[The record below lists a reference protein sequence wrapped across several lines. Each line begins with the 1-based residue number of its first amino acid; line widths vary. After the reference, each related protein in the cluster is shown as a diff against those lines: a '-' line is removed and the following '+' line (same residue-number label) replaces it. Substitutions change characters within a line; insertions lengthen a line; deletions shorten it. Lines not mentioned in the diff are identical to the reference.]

1 MSKYLNKELASTDLK
16 QEVEN
21 KKWNISL
28 KKATAI
34 IVAFYIAS
42 LLLPSFAEMVIGV
55 FYFVAKNYKVKEI
68 EIEFKKEEV
77 EKK

>member
-1 MSKYLNKELASTDLK
+1 M
-16 QEVEN
+16 EN
-21 KKWNISL
+21 EKWNVSL

-34 IVAFYIAS
+34 IVAFSLAS
-42 LLLPSFAEMVIGV
+42 LLFPPLAGMVIGV

-77 EKK
+77 ENK